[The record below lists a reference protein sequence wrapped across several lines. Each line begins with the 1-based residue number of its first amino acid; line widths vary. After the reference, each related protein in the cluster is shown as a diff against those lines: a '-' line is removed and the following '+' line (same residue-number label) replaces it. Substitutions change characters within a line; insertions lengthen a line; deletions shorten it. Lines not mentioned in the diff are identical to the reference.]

1 MFTDELAKID
11 WDETTAKIA
20 AKTDRDVRR
29 ALGKEHCDVE
39 DFMALISPAA
49 EPYLETMAALHFFVK
64 FFKRAEDQLDAAF
77 AENGL

>member
-29 ALGKEHCDVE
+29 ALGK
-39 DFMALISPAA
+39 
-49 EPYLETMAALHFFVK
+49 
-64 FFKRAEDQLDAAF
+64 
-77 AENGL
+77 